1 MGVVVVAAG
10 LGACGGAEDE
20 VGRRVSPIT
29 AYCTATVTGVGDV
42 DVETDYVPHVVQCE
56 NGAADIEALR
66 AQAVAARTFLYYKL
80 ETTGSIGD
88 GQGDQVYSCGKTPA
102 ADHVQAAAD
111 TVGIVLT
118 YHGDVT
124 CSFYVAGATQSPPD
138 CQGNTGASTEQYVTY
153 NEGLSG
159 DSIHQSTLGWVSPTN
174 YRNRGCMSQNGAQC
188 LEGAGYDWQQI
199 LRFYYGA
206 DIGIERAVGSCVPA
220 QQEDAGVVA
229 DAPVAADAGPTT
241 DGGAAADGGGA
252 SDGGGVDGDGAA
264 VADGGATGGADAR
277 DGGGGGGANGLRGG
291 CAAAR
296 GTPALAP
303 LLVLLVATLRR
314 RGR

>member
-1 MGVVVVAAG
+1 MRRSALLLVALVAA
-10 LGACGGAEDE
+10 CGQPEDGI
-20 VGRRVSPIT
+20 GRRSWPLG

-42 DVETDYVPHVVQCE
+42 DVESDYVPHVVQCE

-80 ETTGSIGD
+80 ETAGSIGD

-124 CSFYVAGATQSPPD
+124 CSFYVAGATQSPPG
-138 CQGNTGASTEQYVTY
+138 CQGNTGASTETYVTY

-159 DSIHQSTLGWVSPTN
+159 DAIHQSTLGWVDPSN

-188 LEGAGYDWQQI
+188 LESAGYDWQGI

-220 QQEDAGVVA
+220 QEDAGVA
-229 DAPVAADAGPTT
+229 DAPAAPDASAPT
-241 DGGAAADGGGA
+241 DGGAAAEAAPQEDAATPAGDGGDRGN
-252 SDGGGVDGDGAA
+252 GVS
-264 VADGGATGGADAR
+264 
-277 DGGGGGGANGLRGG
+277 GG
-291 CAAAR
+291 CGVAR
-296 GTPALAP
+296 GAP
-303 LLVLLVATLRR
+303 SVAGALVLMGLVRR
-314 RGR
+314 RRRH